1 MSYRYAIL
9 LCYSSPKSRRINIFK
24 HNSVNA
30 IAFNLQAI
38 LLIMEATEK
47 SGSSYYSLS
56 YWKGSQITHHIVAMD
71 KVAE

>member
-1 MSYRYAIL
+1 MSYRSAIL
-9 LCYSSPKSRRINIFK
+9 LCYSSPKSRRITCK

-38 LLIMEATEK
+38 LFIMEATEK
-47 SGSSYYSLS
+47 LESSYYSLS
-56 YWKGSQITHHIVAMD
+56 YWKGSQVTHHVVAMD